1 MSNEIVRFASM
12 PDTVR
17 ISDVGI
23 EFISDISFDDWA
35 RLMST
40 LSRLE
45 TAFQFALGDA
55 LNYGSTAYGEKY
67 SQAMESTGHS
77 YQALANYAWVAR
89 SVPHSNRVPGL
100 SWTHHRVVARL
111 ESNEQTSWLNAA
123 QAAQMTIDDLTGAIR
138 GQPVTPRVQELIK
151 VPEGMTPK
159 DAERI
164 LKNHKE
170 CNAEVTLCEGCPYR

>member
-1 MSNEIVRFASM
+1 MSNEIVRIAGM

-23 EFISDISFDDWA
+23 EFFSDITFEDWA

-45 TAFQFALGDA
+45 TAFQFALGDT
-55 LNYGSTAYGEKY
+55 LNYGNTAYGEKY
-67 SQAMESTGHS
+67 SQAMDSTGHS

-89 SVPHSNRVPGL
+89 SVPHKVRVAGL

-111 ESNEQTSWLNAA
+111 EEKEQASWLNLAST
-123 QAAQMTIDDLTGAIR
+123 AQMTIDDLSGAIR
-138 GQPVTPRVQELIK
+138 GEPVTHRVQELIK
-151 VPEGMTPK
+151 VPDGMTPK

-170 CNAEVTLCEGCPYR
+170 CTADVPLCKGCPYK